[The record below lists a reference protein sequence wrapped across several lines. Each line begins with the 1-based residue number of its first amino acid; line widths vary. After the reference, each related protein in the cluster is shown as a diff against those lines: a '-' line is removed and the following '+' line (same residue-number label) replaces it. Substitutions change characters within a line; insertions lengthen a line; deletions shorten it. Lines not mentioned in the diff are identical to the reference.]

1 MVGYRSWSIREA
13 SVYSFTPGLYKK
25 HVGGEDVIWQ
35 MNIVATKTTVGIS
48 QGIFFFFKTE

>member
-13 SVYSFTPGLYKK
+13 LFTPGLYKK

-35 MNIVATKTTVGIS
+35 MNIVATKTTVDIS
-48 QGIFFFFKTE
+48 QGIFFF